1 MEGLILI
8 SAHIIVRMTNYWVQS
23 CLHYFSIVEFKGM
36 LSLIGQSTRG
46 NCDRKNSSLFQSA
59 LCKYRRVIDADT
71 EHGRLHR
78 TNIYFN

>member
-1 MEGLILI
+1 
-8 SAHIIVRMTNYWVQS
+8 
-23 CLHYFSIVEFKGM
+23 M

-46 NCDRKNSSLFQSA
+46 NYDRKNSSLFQSA